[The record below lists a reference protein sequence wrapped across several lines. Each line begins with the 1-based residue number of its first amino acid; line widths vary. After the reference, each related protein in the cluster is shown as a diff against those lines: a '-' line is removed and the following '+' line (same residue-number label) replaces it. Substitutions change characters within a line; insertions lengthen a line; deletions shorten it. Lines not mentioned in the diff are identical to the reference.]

1 MTPSSHSASQPKR
14 PTQKLVQRP
23 TRHLVSMALG
33 GAIVSVSVPLHA
45 AAPLLGN
52 PVDAV
57 PRLESAPT
65 NNPPAPTEPVAAPT
79 PQQQELA
86 ARMALRLVPRYFDV
100 TGVKSIP
107 FDEVSALLTPL
118 ANKNISLGELVQQV
132 DEITKLYRQR
142 GYPLSFALVQNQTFA
157 DGKVIVTVVE
167 GYVATVNIEGDL
179 GGARSRL
186 ASLGEN
192 LTAERPLTQAT
203 LERVLNLMRTVPG
216 TRIDPVLELPRRAD
230 GATELVLKATHQR
243 VAATGS
249 AADLGTGT
257 QPLANASFNSLT
269 PLGEQLKLT
278 SSVPLN
284 SDDVRFHQAE
294 LTVPISNDGMA
305 LKIDGYHYR
314 AEPED
319 DAVRALGFDRTV
331 RTDRIG
337 AAVSFP
343 FLMNNRQLLTGS
355 LGLYAVNSRDRY
367 DARVGDAFVQQNT
380 RVRAATADI
389 RYFQV
394 SEKYSSDV
402 TLAVSRGLDALGA
415 RKNVETSVGAGQPPE
430 LELEFTRFNL
440 NARQTVQLPAQ
451 FGLVFSGTA
460 QYSNDVLPSSEQVS
474 FGSYRYGLGYAQ
486 GARSGDKGVGLSAEV
501 NRRFNTGFAY
511 VSSLQPYASVDYARS
526 WYNSN
531 SLSSFRNRHLSS
543 VALGLRVTD
552 DKYYLFDVN
561 VARPIAA
568 RATNDQSRDF
578 RINANY
584 SFFYGAN

>member
-1 MTPSSHSASQPKR
+1 MARSGSSLRPLSRGVLAGLASLAIS
-14 PTQKLVQRP
+14 PT
-23 TRHLVSMALG
+23 
-33 GAIVSVSVPLHA
+33 HA

-57 PRLESAPT
+57 PRLEASPT
-65 NNPPAPTEPVAAPT
+65 NAPPAPTQPVVAPT
-79 PQQQELA
+79 PQEQALA

-107 FDEVSALLTPL
+107 FEEVSALLTPL
-118 ANKNISLGELVQQV
+118 ANTNISLGELVARV
-132 DEITKLYRQR
+132 DEITKLYRER
-142 GYPLSFALVQNQTFA
+142 GFPLSFALVQNQTFA
-157 DGKVIVTVVE
+157 DGKVVVTVVE
-167 GYVATVNIEGDL
+167 GYVSAVNIEGDL
-179 GGARSRL
+179 GGARGRL
-186 ASLGEN
+186 ESLGEN
-192 LTAERPLTQAT
+192 LTQERPLRQST

-216 TRIDPVLELPRRAD
+216 TKIDPVLELPRRAD
-230 GATELVLKATHQR
+230 GATELLLKATHQR
-243 VAATGS
+243 VAVTGS
-249 AADLGTGT
+249 AVDLGTGT

-294 LTVPISNDGMA
+294 VTVPISNNGLA
-305 LKIDGYHYR
+305 LKLDGYHYR
-314 AEPED
+314 AEPRD
-319 DAVRALGFDRTV
+319 DVVKALGFDRTV

-337 AAVSFP
+337 AGLSFP

-355 LGLYAVNSRDRY
+355 LGVYAVNARDRY
-367 DARVGDAFVQQNT
+367 DAINADAFVQQNT
-380 RVRAATADI
+380 RVRAATADL

-402 TLAVSRGLDALGA
+402 TLAVSRGFDALGA
-415 RKNVETSVGAGQPPE
+415 RKNVETSVGAGAVPE

-451 FGLVFSGTA
+451 FGLVFAGTA
-460 QYSNDVLPSSEQVS
+460 QYSNDVLPSSEQIS

-501 NRRFNTGFAY
+501 NRRFNTGWPF

-526 WYNSN
+526 WYNSD
-531 SLSSFRNRHLSS
+531 SLSSLRNRHLSS
-543 VALGLRVTD
+543 VALGLRITD

-568 RATNDQSRDF
+568 RSESDQSRDY